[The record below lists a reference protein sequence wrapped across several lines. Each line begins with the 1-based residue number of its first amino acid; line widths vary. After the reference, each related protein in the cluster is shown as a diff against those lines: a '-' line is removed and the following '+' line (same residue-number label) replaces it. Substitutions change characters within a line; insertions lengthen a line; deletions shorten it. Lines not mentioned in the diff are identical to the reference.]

1 MNKGERIIMYD
12 HLEINP
18 EVFHALQNKEPVV
31 ALESTII
38 SHGMSYPEN
47 IESAKRS
54 EEEIRLHGAV
64 PATIAVMNGKIK
76 IGLNE
81 DELEHFGRE
90 QGIRK
95 ASRRDLPMIL
105 AKKEDG
111 ATTVA
116 TTMIGAAMAGIPI
129 FATGGIGGVH
139 RGAAQSFDISAD
151 LMELAKTNVA
161 VVCAGAKSILDI
173 GLTLEILETHGVP
186 VVGYQ
191 TSAFPGFYLRD
202 SGFPVD
208 DHADNLELI
217 AQSLHAKWHMGLK
230 GGMVVANPI
239 PHAYEM
245 NPNLISQ
252 SINEAVC
259 VAEEQGIKGKDI
271 TPFILSYLH
280 QATEGKSLK
289 ANKELV
295 YHNARVAAK
304 LAVAYANLTS

>member
-1 MNKGERIIMYD
+1 MHAY
-12 HLEINP
+12 LEMCP
-18 EVFHALQNKEPVV
+18 EVLNALQNGDPVV

-47 IESAKRS
+47 IESAKKS
-54 EEEIRLHGAV
+54 EEEIRQQGAV
-64 PATIAVMNGKIK
+64 PATIAVMKGKIK
-76 IGLNE
+76 IGLSG
-81 DELEHFGRE
+81 DELKHFGKD
-90 QGIRK
+90 QNIRK

-116 TTMIGAAMAGIPI
+116 TTMIGAAMAGIHV

-139 RGAAQSFDISAD
+139 RGAAQTFDISAD

-161 VVCAGAKSILDI
+161 D
-173 GLTLEILETHGVP
+173 
-186 VVGYQ
+186 
-191 TSAFPGFYLRD
+191 AFPGFYVRD

-208 DHADNLELI
+208 DRVDDLTLVAK
-217 AQSLHAKWHMGLK
+217 ALHAKWQMGLD

-239 PHAYEM
+239 PEAFEM
-245 NPNLISQ
+245 NPDFISE
-252 SINEAVC
+252 SINEAVHS
-259 VAEEQGIKGKDI
+259 AEKQRIKGKSI
-271 TPFILSYLH
+271 TPFILSHLH
-280 QATEGKSLK
+280 QATEGKSLQ

-304 LAVAYANLTS
+304 LAVAYSKLNR

>member
-1 MNKGERIIMYD
+1 MHAY
-12 HLEINP
+12 LEMCP
-18 EVFHALQNKEPVV
+18 EVLNALQNGDPVV

-47 IESAKRS
+47 IESAKKS
-54 EEEIRLHGAV
+54 EEEIRQQGAV
-64 PATIAVMNGKIK
+64 PATIAVMKGKIK
-76 IGLNE
+76 IGLSG
-81 DELEHFGRE
+81 DELKHFGKD
-90 QGIRK
+90 QNIRK

-116 TTMIGAAMAGIPI
+116 TTMIGAAMAGIHV

-139 RGAAQSFDISAD
+139 RGAAQTFDISAD

-173 GLTLEILETHGVP
+173 GLTLEVLETHGVP

-191 TSAFPGFYLRD
+191 TDAFPGFYVRD

-208 DHADNLELI
+208 DRVDDLTLVAK
-217 AQSLHAKWHMGLK
+217 ALHAKWQIGLD

-239 PHAYEM
+239 PEAFEM
-245 NPNLISQ
+245 NPDFISD
-252 SINEAVC
+252 SINEAVHA
-259 VAEEQGIKGKDI
+259 AEKQRIKGKSI
-271 TPFILSYLH
+271 TPFILSHLH
-280 QATEGKSLK
+280 QATKGKSLQ

-304 LAVAYANLTS
+304 LAVAYSKLNR